1 MPDRAHDV
9 RRLTSYTNFRPQRVH
24 TQGSRSLAE
33 KLRQLLVKADVLG
46 IIAADDDATDERQ
59 EQAVYRGQ
67 SAVNRNIARPPS
79 KYRAKLLEARGQ
91 LLRMEQSGWNQV
103 TYERIMH
110 LKMCGDHEIYQGIRR
125 RVNTQPDGM

>member
-1 MPDRAHDV
+1 MPR
-9 RRLTSYTNFRPQRVH
+9 NK
-24 TQGSRSLAE
+24 SRSLAE

-46 IIAADDDATDERQ
+46 IIAADDERQ
-59 EQAVYRGQ
+59 EQAVYRGP

-79 KYRAKLLEARGQ
+79 KYRAKLLEARGH
-91 LLRMEQSGWNQV
+91 LLRMEQSAWNQV